1 MSHFS
6 NFILTTCKDSKNSWF
21 WHGSGKNFV
30 NLHKIST
37 MRHIFKH
44 ILAAFVLFWGT
55 QATFGQA
62 LSPLATYMDDNG
74 EEQTMEPGGSY
85 TGSAPI
91 EVSFDAGVTEVGD
104 YTPHFEWR
112 FYEGSDVQNPYLIR
126 YDETT
131 SYTFTKAGMQHVAL
145 TVSFVNGSDTIRFTT
160 DDFPPL
166 SFPSARANSSFP
178 MPSRPMAMASTM
190 CSRPRAPTRVSWSFR
205 PRSSTAGDRRF
216 FLGQPCGGMGRHV
229 PWQTRQGWRLFP
241 QRGCQG
247 SGRTPFPYS
256 QGSQPVAHLQRGCGI
271 RNGDGIDLPP
281 PRKPIDCISTDG
293 QG

>member
-1 MSHFS
+1 
-6 NFILTTCKDSKNSWF
+6 
-21 WHGSGKNFV
+21 
-30 NLHKIST
+30 

-112 FYEGSDVQNPYLIR
+112 FYEGSDVDNPYLIR

-160 DDFPPL
+160 DDFPPFEFSISESKL
-166 SFPSARANSSFP
+166 EFPNAFSP
-178 MPSRPMAMASTM
+178 
-190 CSRPRAPTRVSWSFR
+190 
-205 PRSSTAGDRRF
+205 
-216 FLGQPCGGMGRHV
+216 
-229 PWQTRQGWRLFP
+229 
-241 QRGCQG
+241 
-247 SGRTPFPYS
+247 
-256 QGSQPVAHLQRGCGI
+256 
-271 RNGDGIDLPP
+271 NGDGVNDVFKAKSTYQSIVEFQATIFNRWGQKIFSWNNPAEGWDGTFHGKPVKDGVYFLNVDAKGADGRRFRI
-281 PRKPIDCISTDG
+281 RKAVNLLRTYNEAAGSGTVTE
-293 QG
+293 

>member
-1 MSHFS
+1 
-6 NFILTTCKDSKNSWF
+6 
-21 WHGSGKNFV
+21 
-30 NLHKIST
+30 

-44 ILAAFVLFWGT
+44 ILAAFVLFCGT

-160 DDFPPL
+160 DDFPPFEFSISESKL
-166 SFPSARANSSFP
+166 EFPNAFSPNGDGVNDVFKAK
-178 MPSRPMAMASTM
+178 STYQ
-190 CSRPRAPTRVSWSFR
+190 SFR

-216 FLGQPCGGMGRHV
+216 FLGTTLRRDGTARSMANPSRMASISSTWMLRERTDAVSVFARQSTCCAPT
-229 PWQTRQGWRLFP
+229 TRLRDQER
-241 QRGCQG
+241 
-247 SGRTPFPYS
+247 
-256 QGSQPVAHLQRGCGI
+256 
-271 RNGDGIDLPP
+271 
-281 PRKPIDCISTDG
+281 
-293 QG
+293 

>member
-1 MSHFS
+1 
-6 NFILTTCKDSKNSWF
+6 
-21 WHGSGKNFV
+21 
-30 NLHKIST
+30 

-160 DDFPPL
+160 DDFPPFEFSISESKL
-166 SFPSARANSSFP
+166 EFPNAFSPNGDGVNDVFK
-178 MPSRPMAMASTM
+178 
-190 CSRPRAPTRVSWSFR
+190 APTRVSWSFR

-216 FLGQPCGGMGRHV
+216 FLGTTLRRDGTARSMANPSRMASISSTWMPRERTDAVSVFVRQSTCCAPT
-229 PWQTRQGWRLFP
+229 TRLRDQER
-241 QRGCQG
+241 
-247 SGRTPFPYS
+247 
-256 QGSQPVAHLQRGCGI
+256 
-271 RNGDGIDLPP
+271 
-281 PRKPIDCISTDG
+281 
-293 QG
+293 

>member
-1 MSHFS
+1 
-6 NFILTTCKDSKNSWF
+6 
-21 WHGSGKNFV
+21 
-30 NLHKIST
+30 

-62 LSPLATYMDDNG
+62 LSPLATYTDDNG

-126 YDETT
+126 YEETT

-160 DDFPPL
+160 DDFPPFEFSISESKL
-166 SFPSARANSSFP
+166 EFPNAFSPNGDGVNDVFKAK
-178 MPSRPMAMASTM
+178 STYQ
-190 CSRPRAPTRVSWSFR
+190 SIVEFQATIFNRWGTENLL
-205 PRSSTAGDRRF
+205 
-216 FLGQPCGGMGRHV
+216 LGQPCGGMGRHV

-247 SGRTPFPYS
+247 S
-256 QGSQPVAHLQRGCGI
+256 
-271 RNGDGIDLPP
+271 
-281 PRKPIDCISTDG
+281 
-293 QG
+293 

>member
-1 MSHFS
+1 
-6 NFILTTCKDSKNSWF
+6 
-21 WHGSGKNFV
+21 
-30 NLHKIST
+30 

-44 ILAAFVLFWGT
+44 ILAAFVLFCGT

-160 DDFPPL
+160 DDFPPFEFSISESKL
-166 SFPSARANSSFP
+166 EFPNAFSP
-178 MPSRPMAMASTM
+178 
-190 CSRPRAPTRVSWSFR
+190 
-205 PRSSTAGDRRF
+205 
-216 FLGQPCGGMGRHV
+216 
-229 PWQTRQGWRLFP
+229 
-241 QRGCQG
+241 
-247 SGRTPFPYS
+247 
-256 QGSQPVAHLQRGCGI
+256 
-271 RNGDGIDLPP
+271 NGDGVNDVFKVKSTYQSIVEFQATIFNRWGQKIFLGTTLRRDGTARSMANPSRMASISSTWM
-281 PRKPIDCISTDG
+281 PRERTDAISVFARQSTCCAPTTRLRD
-293 QG
+293 QER